1 MQLAGKVVAVTGGTN
16 GIGLVVAQRLLAEGA
31 RVVVLGRNLEKGRA
45 ALQVLGD
52 GAQFIACDVAE
63 AGAVRDA
70 FGEIERCFGGL
81 DHAVN
86 AAGVTAPYAPVAD
99 LQVEDWDRVIRINL
113 HGPLYCLQQELRLIA
128 RRAGGSI
135 VNVSSCAGVMAMP
148 SQAAYVASKAALN
161 ALTQVVAMENACDQD
176 GRHAVRVNAVAP
188 GPIMGGMNSAE
199 RLAANPAGT
208 QRKINATVMK
218 RFGEPGEVA
227 DAVLFLL
234 GASAS
239 YITGSVLS
247 VDGGYHIGKF
257 E

>member
-1 MQLAGKVVAVTGGTN
+1 MQFAGKTVAVTGGTN
-16 GIGLVVAQRLLAEGA
+16 GIGLAIAQRLAVEGA
-31 RVVVLGRNLEKGRA
+31 QVVVLGRSAQKGQA
-45 ALQVLGD
+45 ALDVLG
-52 GAQFIACDVAE
+52 GQGSFIACDVAE

-70 FGEIERCFGGL
+70 FAQIEARFGGL

-86 AAGVTAPYAPVAD
+86 AAGVTAPYAPVAQ
-99 LQVEDWDRVIRINL
+99 LNVSDWERVMRINL

-128 RRAGGSI
+128 MKAGGAI
-135 VNVSSCAGVMAMP
+135 VNVSSCAGVMPMP
-148 SQAAYVASKAALN
+148 NQAAYVASKAALN
-161 ALTQVVAMENACDQD
+161 ALTQVVAMENACDRD

-188 GPIMGGMNSAE
+188 GPILGGMNAPE

-218 RFGEPGEVA
+218 RFGEADEVA

-239 YITGSVLS
+239 YITGTVLS